1 MEITVREVMTFGV
14 ETISPAAT
22 LEQAAK
28 KMKEHNIGILP
39 VVEDEELLGVVTDR
53 DIVLRAVSERLR
65 PEMTRVRNVMTPE
78 AIYCYED
85 QSITEV
91 SLVMEKHLVHRLI
104 VLDRNEK
111 LVGIVSLSDLAAKGN
126 SEKLS
131 GRVLG
136 KISAA

>member
-1 MEITVREVMTFGV
+1 MDITVREVMTFGV

-22 LEQAAK
+22 LELAAK
-28 KMKEHNIGILP
+28 KMREHNVGILP

-65 PEMTRVRNVMTPE
+65 PEMTRVREVMTPQ
-78 AIYCYED
+78 AIACYLD
-85 QSITEV
+85 QSITEA

-111 LVGIVSLSDLAAKGN
+111 LVGIVSLSDLAAKAK

-131 GRVLG
+131 GHVLG
-136 KISAA
+136 NVSAA